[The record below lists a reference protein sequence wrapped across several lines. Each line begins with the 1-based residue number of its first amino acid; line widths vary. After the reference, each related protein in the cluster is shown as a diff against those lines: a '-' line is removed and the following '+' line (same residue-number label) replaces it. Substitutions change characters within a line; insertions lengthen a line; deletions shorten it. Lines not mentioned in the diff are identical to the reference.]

1 MHVFLLVVALIPALV
16 GASPPPEPA
25 PELTWELV
33 SRRPHDGDAFTQGLE
48 LDDGGRLYESTGI
61 SGESTLREVDPA
73 SGEVLRS
80 YALPDEHFGEGI
92 TIVGDRIFGLT
103 YKAGTATSYDLE
115 TFEPLE
121 TFTYEAQGWGLCFD
135 GERLVMSN
143 GGPDL
148 TFRDPE
154 TFAVTGV
161 VTVTLDGEQ
170 LTRLNELECV
180 DGAVWANVWKRDR
193 IYRIDPVSG
202 VVTGYL
208 DLAGAIEPWPPAVD
222 PSAVLNGIAWDSEA
236 GTFLLTGKLWPEMLE
251 IRVLE
256 PAAQ

>member
-92 TIVGDRIFGLT
+92 TTVGDRIIGLT
-103 YKAGTATSYDLE
+103 YQAGTATSYDLE

-121 TFTYEAQGWGLCFD
+121 TFTYEAQGWGLCHD
-135 GERLVMSN
+135 GTRLVMSN

-154 TFAVTGV
+154 TFEAIGA
-161 VTVTLDGEQ
+161 VTVTLDGEP
-170 LTRLNELECV
+170 LYRLNELECV
-180 DGAVWANVWKRDR
+180 RDEVWANVWKHDR
-193 IYRIDPVSG
+193 IYRIDPGSG
-202 VVTGYL
+202 AVTGYL
-208 DLAGAIEPWPPAVD
+208 DLADAIEPWPPSIET
-222 PSAVLNGIAWDSEA
+222 SAVLNGIAWNPET
-236 GTFLLTGKLWPEMLE
+236 GTYLVTGMRWPELLE

-256 PAAQ
+256 SRTW